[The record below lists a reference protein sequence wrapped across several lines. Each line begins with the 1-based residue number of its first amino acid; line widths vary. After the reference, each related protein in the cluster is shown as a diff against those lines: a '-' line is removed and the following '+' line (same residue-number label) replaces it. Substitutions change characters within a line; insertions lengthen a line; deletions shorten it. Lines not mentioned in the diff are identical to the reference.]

1 MMGRCESQ
9 ASLGVEGEVKMRVL
23 KKERESKKEG
33 LYSQSDGG
41 WRRSTEN
48 VSILIFGSASK

>member
-1 MMGRCESQ
+1 
-9 ASLGVEGEVKMRVL
+9 MRVL
-23 KKERESKKEG
+23 KKERESEKEG